1 VLGLRYYR
9 CVTCETV
16 YADLTEPPACD
27 DCDVRSFEEMTDRLG
42 AYLVGVPLSPT
53 TPRV

>member
-16 YADLTEPPACD
+16 YADLTEPPVCD
-27 DCDVRSFEEMTDRLG
+27 DCDAKLFEELTDRLG
-42 AYLVGVPLSPT
+42 ADAYFTRGFNDG
-53 TPRV
+53 